1 MNKIF
6 YLESDEEITK
16 VINRIRQSEEDGAV
30 LVIPRNST
38 LTQSVINLKLLKR
51 GAEEHKKMIGLV
63 TTDRVTKNL
72 ADQLGVKVFSK
83 VSEAEKAML
92 IVEAV
97 KIPAKL
103 ADDADLRVNTYKKY
117 DLSGLNKDEPLTESD
132 DDIKLSKKSL
142 EDVAEPEISSVE
154 HQEENIDEVEE
165 QGPDQKESDDKA
177 ADESKNEDDDM
188 KLRSEKGRLFGNNH
202 SKHIKTGGSRKP
214 LAILAAVTIIV
225 LLVVVCLFLP
235 SAKASLVLKT
245 ADLDKTASINV
256 DKSQKTFDLTSGTMP
271 GTVVKLEKSISK
283 SFASTGQ
290 KDAGTKATGTVTISN
305 GVSSGA
311 IPLSAGT
318 KVTSAD
324 GAVFTID
331 TGVMIPGMTNVQIS
345 GGKVTSYDAGTAD
358 VAVTASANGD
368 GYNLPI
374 NTKFTVSSS
383 AGVLTAANKAA
394 FAGGVTKNITFVS
407 QEDLDNVGQ
416 AISDQALAD
425 NKAEL
430 LGNAEKASVVID
442 EKNITIN
449 VISTTTDKNVNDEA
463 ESFAVTAAIKLSAF
477 GFSEKDLR
485 AAMEKIVEKDLKSG
499 EMLVNP
505 EGSDLTYKTTAYN
518 SDAGTMKLD
527 VNFKAKTG
535 TKISADTLI
544 KGMVGKSATS
554 AQNYLESQNGVASV
568 SIGFIPKFWRVM
580 PFMSNRIDVKFDY
593 QK

>member
-72 ADQLGVKVFSK
+72 ADQLGVKVFGK

-103 ADDADLRVNTYKKY
+103 VDDADLRINTYKKY
-117 DLSGLNKDEPLTESD
+117 DLSGLNKEEPSIETE

-142 EDVAEPEISSVE
+142 EDVTGPEVSSVE
-154 HQEENIDEVEE
+154 HEEENIDEVDEQESVQEE
-165 QGPDQKESDDKA
+165 SSDDVVH
-177 ADESKNEDDDM
+177 ESKNEDDDM
-188 KLRSEKGRLFGNNH
+188 RLKQGKNR
-202 SKHIKTGGSRKP
+202 HIKTGGSRKP

-245 ADLDKTASINV
+245 ANLDKTASINV
-256 DKSQKTFDLTSGTMP
+256 DKSQKTFDLTSDTMP
-271 GTVVKLEKSISK
+271 GTVVELEKSVSK

-324 GAVFTID
+324 GAVFTIN

-368 GYNLPI
+368 GYNLPV

-383 AGVLTAANKAA
+383 AGVLAAANKAV

-407 QEDLDNVGQ
+407 QEDLDNVGK

-425 NKAEL
+425 NKVEL

-442 EKNITIN
+442 EKNITVN
-449 VISTTTDKNVNDEA
+449 VISTATDKNVNDEA

-485 AAMEKIVEKDLKSG
+485 AAMEKVTEKDLKSG

-527 VNFKAKTG
+527 VDFKAKTG
-535 TKISADTLI
+535 AKISTDTLV
-544 KGMVGKSATS
+544 KGIAGKSATS
-554 AQNYLESQNGVASV
+554 AQNYLEDQNGVASASV
-568 SIGFIPKFWRVM
+568 EFVPKFWRIL
-580 PFMSNRIDVKFDY
+580 PYLPSRIDVVFDY